1 MWMFVTGIVLGSL
14 AVAGI
19 ITIFVWLLRNQE
31 HIKKLPVWVYVLS
44 IVLLLFAIAA
54 IGLVIAGGVTMQ

>member
-19 ITIFVWLLRNQE
+19 VTIFVWLIRNQE

-44 IVLLLFAIAA
+44 IVLLIFAVAA
-54 IGLVIAGGVTMQ
+54 IGFVIAGGLTM